1 MIQGARVRLNGWQ
14 QVAVAVGSAVGA
26 LLDPRR
32 ADLIAALGETTGR
45 PAFES
50 VLQRM
55 KRSPEGRVSLP
66 LPFNSVML
74 DQMNSIV
81 LRFVPLSL
89 ALFFFNY
96 LFCAIAVLTLRHRV
110 CYEKLSIEELQILN
124 FE

>member
-1 MIQGARVRLNGWQ
+1 MIEGVRVRLNGWQ

-81 LRFVPLSL
+81 LRFVPVSL
-89 ALFFFNY
+89 ALFFLIIYFVLL
-96 LFCAIAVLTLRHRV
+96 LF
-110 CYEKLSIEELQILN
+110 
-124 FE
+124 